1 MTTREKIRLG
11 TRASALARWQ
21 ADFVAGELRAAG
33 VDVEIIPISTAGDR
47 QPTGP
52 IGQIGAPGVFT
63 KEIQRALLER
73 RIDLAVHSLKDLPTD
88 PVDGLMLAAVP
99 KRGPVGDALVS
110 RQGYL
115 FGELPEGSLIGTGSL
130 RRRAQLLSARPSLK
144 IRDIRGNVDTRL
156 AKLAAGQYD
165 AIVLAE
171 AGLMR
176 LGLAGKITEVL
187 PSKIMLPAVGQ
198 GALGLETRSDDDG
211 THEALREINHRESH
225 QAVLAERAMLA
236 MLRGG
241 CMAPVAGWAHFEDDN
256 NELHLHAVVLSAD
269 GGERIDLSLSG
280 DPGDPARLGE
290 AVAEELLSAGAG
302 ELIEAAR
309 SP

>member
-1 MTTREKIRLG
+1 M
-11 TRASALARWQ
+11 ARWQ

-33 VDVEIIPISTAGDR
+33 VDVEIIPISTEGDR

-52 IGQIGAPGVFT
+52 IGEIGAPGVFT

-88 PVDGLMLAAVP
+88 PVEGLLLAAVP

-115 FGELPEGSLIGTGSL
+115 FDELPEGSLIGTGSL
-130 RRRAQLLSARPSLK
+130 RRRAQLLSARPSLQM
-144 IRDIRGNVDTRL
+144 RDIRGNVDTRV

-176 LGLAGKITEVL
+176 LGLAGQITEVL
-187 PSKIMLPAVGQ
+187 PNKIVMDFV
-198 GALGLETRSDDDG
+198 
-211 THEALREINHRESH
+211 LRD
-225 QAVLAERAMLA
+225 
-236 MLRGG
+236 RG
-241 CMAPVAGWAHFEDDN
+241 
-256 NELHLHAVVLSAD
+256 S
-269 GGERIDLSLSG
+269 
-280 DPGDPARLGE
+280 
-290 AVAEELLSAGAG
+290 
-302 ELIEAAR
+302 
-309 SP
+309 